1 MKRRRA
7 REHDEAVAKEQ
18 AEQRRAGLL
27 DRLRAQE
34 AAAREAAKPRP
45 ATTTDEQPGEERPA
59 DTEGP

>member
-7 REHDEAVAKEQ
+7 REQDEAIGKEQ
-18 AEQRRAGLL
+18 AERRRAGLL

-45 ATTTDEQPGEERPA
+45 ATTSDQQTGEERPP
-59 DTEGP
+59 DTEAS